1 MSAFFELERFF
12 LLHFSVVFSTW
23 IYKLF
28 IWSKLTLTVTVIRY
42 SSDLE
47 YIDTLVISFWHV
59 FGDFFFFECPRD
71 LFWTGSKFFPSFQ
84 NRLLLGSSNF
94 AGSSECF
101 S

>member
-1 MSAFFELERFF
+1 MFFF

-28 IWSKLTLTVTVIRY
+28 IWSKLTFTVTAIRY
-42 SSDLE
+42 SLDLE

-59 FGDFFFFECPRD
+59 FGDFFLDFECPRD
-71 LFWTGSKFFPSFQ
+71 QFCAGSKFFPSFQ
-84 NRLLLGSSNF
+84 NRLLMGNSNF